1 MINRDKTKTKVKR
14 YNFAFTKEIDELLRL
29 IGEKTEL
36 SYTVIVKQGI
46 EAVAKE
52 RGISL

>member
-1 MINRDKTKTKVKR
+1 MKNREKTKTKTKR
-14 YNFAFTKEIDELLRL
+14 YNFAFTKETDELLRR
-29 IGEKTEL
+29 IGEVTEL

-52 RGISL
+52 KGIQ